1 MKKTILALLLVLAL
15 CLPCFVGC
23 DTGTNNDEKTSDTMS
38 STETDNTEFPD
49 ASEGLEYKSK
59 TNNTCEVSGI
69 GTCTDSEIVIPSI
82 SPDGD
87 SVTSIGY
94 EAFYDCTSLT
104 SVVIP
109 DSVTNIGISAFSGC
123 SSLASVV
130 IPDSVTNIG
139 NFAFFECSSLTSVAI
154 PDSVTSIGSMA
165 FYNCAV
171 LRDVVV
177 PSSVISIGDWVFK
190 GCNNLEYNVF
200 DNAYYL
206 GNDANPYIILIKSRD
221 FAISTC
227 EINAATKF
235 ISEYAFDNCI
245 ELTSIAIP
253 NRVVSI
259 GSCAFRGCTNLKN
272 VSLSSALKMINSG
285 TFLSC
290 ENLVTINIPHGIE
303 IIESSAFKGCSALA
317 SLTIPDSITS
327 IGLTAFEG
335 TSIRFSEYSN
345 AYYLESGTNP
355 YFALIDTKNTEF
367 SVCQINDNTKIIA
380 DYAFSGC
387 DEIIEVTV
395 PNSVKHIGDGAFMNC
410 KRLESASIGQG
421 VREIGISAFEGCTK
435 LTSVTFKKTEGWRI
449 MVTVKNG
456 TFQASISELSDAS
469 IAATH
474 LKEKHYAVWY
484 CD

>member
-1 MKKTILALLLVLAL
+1 MKKTILALFLVLAL
-15 CLPCFVGC
+15 CLPCFAGC
-23 DTGTNNDEKTSDTMS
+23 DYESERKE
-38 STETDNTEFPD
+38 TETE
-49 ASEGLEYKSK
+49 AEIESETISINETGLEFTS
-59 TNNTCEVSGI
+59 NGDGTCCVSGI
-69 GTCTDSEIVIPSI
+69 GCFSDSVLIIPSV

-130 IPDSVTNIG
+130 IPDSVNNIG

-355 YFALIDTKNTEF
+355 YFALIETKNTEF

-380 DYAFSGC
+380 DFAFSGC

-410 KRLESASIGQG
+410 KRLESVSIGQG
-421 VREIGISAFEGCTK
+421 ASEIGRSAFEGCTN
-435 LTSVTFKKTEGWRI
+435 LTSVTFKKTEGWWF
-449 MVTVKNG
+449 MVTVQSG
-456 TFQASISELSDAS
+456 TNQVSISELSDAS

-474 LKEKHYAVWY
+474 LKEKYYIVEWH